1 MKPEDFNLADVH
13 KMFDN
18 ALNRVQAYQ
27 GPRITMAT
35 IEDRAKQ
42 AGYRAMASGP
52 TYITPKAGGFDLD
65 KYRPIYHSEGM
76 DRRTFVGPRIG
87 DAELFPLNALSLFVA
102 LGGIGK
108 TTTLISMAAHIA
120 AGKSWGDALLTRRRV
135 LMFFVEEEQQ
145 ELDRKFGAT
154 TETWSDPE
162 RKAAADNL
170 RLVSCLGRDVRLTLV
185 EGYASAETQLAD
197 HIINAGLAF
206 GAEFIVCDHLQGFTG
221 GDLNSSDTATSL
233 ARAANAIVA
242 ATGAAVVFTAHTNK
256 AHIRVQTVDAGFAT
270 GNLAFEN
277 AARQVVGVIPVPEEE
292 AKKLKIEAESAS
304 YMVMEMP
311 KNSYG
316 PSRARGYLKRILVP
330 DFYSV
335 RVEPWAPPLG
345 ISTVISAKERLETA
359 IITVVRG
366 TPGIT
371 RNKLEAQAGKKNALK
386 ASKDVVRKAI
396 QNLLDEKVLEE
407 RAPTEAERKTHKLP
421 QQVRTILIAPEW

>member
-1 MKPEDFNLADVH
+1 MKPEDFNIAEVH
-13 KMFDN
+13 KIFDQ
-18 ALNRVQAYQ
+18 ALDRRETYQ
-27 GPRITMAT
+27 GPRTTMAT
-35 IEDRAKQ
+35 IAHLAKQ
-42 AGYRAMASGP
+42 AGYRQTTTGP
-52 TYITPKAGGFDLD
+52 TYITPNAGGFDLD
-65 KYRPIYHSEGM
+65 QFRPIYHAQGM

-102 LGGIGK
+102 LGGLGK
-108 TTTLISMAAHIA
+108 TTTLINMAAHIA
-120 AGKSWGDALLTRRRV
+120 AGKSWGGSPLKQRPV

-145 ELDRKFGAT
+145 ELDRKFGAA
-154 TETWSDPE
+154 TEAWSDSE
-162 RKAAADNL
+162 RKAAVDNL

-185 EGYASAETQLAD
+185 DGYASAETQLAD
-197 HIINAGLAF
+197 HIINAGLEF

-221 GDLNSSDTATSL
+221 GDMNSSDTATSL

-256 AHIRVQTVDAGFAT
+256 AQIRAQTVDAGFAT

-292 AKKLKIEAESAS
+292 AKKLKIEADSANF
-304 YMVMEMP
+304 MLMEMP

-345 ISTVISAKERLETA
+345 ISTIVSAKERLETA
-359 IITVVRG
+359 IIATVKG

-396 QNLLDEKVLEE
+396 QSLLDEKALEE
-407 RAPTEAERKTHKLP
+407 RAPTESERKSHRLP